1 MRLVTYRA
9 ARGWQTGVLVGELVV
24 DAEAVLGRDKPTSN
38 GATSLCTR
46 ELLAASES
54 RWRDT
59 STAAADAAQTGSAV
73 VGALADVELGPPVPD
88 PEKIFCLGLN
98 YRDHSAET
106 ALPVESVP
114 TIFAKFRNALAGS
127 RSPIVLPS
135 TSSKVDFE
143 GELAVVIGRRGKH
156 IPRDRALSYV
166 GGYMP
171 FNDVSARDLQMATS
185 QWTAGKV
192 ADTFAPC
199 GPALVLCDEVAD
211 PHALRIA
218 TRVNGETLQS
228 ASTADMIFGV
238 AETVSYLSQLV
249 TLEVGDI
256 ISTGTPAGVGYTRDP
271 PIFLAAGDVVEVE
284 IEGLGVLQ
292 NPVVAPDAPTPT
304 GSRTGEDARAGA

>member
-9 ARGWQTGVLVGELVV
+9 ARALRTGVLVDDIVV
-24 DAEAVLGRDKPTSN
+24 DADQLGQAA
-38 GATSLCTR
+38 GASRSGAGALSAR
-46 ELLAASES
+46 RILAMTPGERAEI
-54 RWRDT
+54 
-59 STAAADAAQTGSAV
+59 AAAAAHAARTGSGV
-73 VGALADVELGPPVPD
+73 VGDLGDVELGPPVPA
-88 PEKIFCLGLN
+88 PEKIFCIGLN

-114 TIFAKFRNALAGS
+114 TIFAKFRNALVGS
-127 RSPIVLPS
+127 RSAIVLPP
-135 TSSKVDFE
+135 TSREVDFE

-156 IPRDRALSYV
+156 IAREQALSHV

-171 FNDVSARDLQMATS
+171 FNDVSARDLQMVTS

-192 ADTFAPC
+192 ADTFGPC

-211 PHALRIA
+211 PHALRIE

-228 ASTADMIFGV
+228 ASTADMIFGI
-238 AETVSYLSQLV
+238 AETVSYISQLV

-256 ISTGTPAGVGYTRDP
+256 ISTGTPAGVGYTRKP

-292 NPVVAPDAPTPT
+292 NPVVAADFPPGAAAEE
-304 GSRTGEDARAGA
+304 GARAA

>member
-9 ARGWQTGVLVGELVV
+9 SRAWRTGVLVDGVV
-24 DAEAVLGRDKPTSN
+24 IDALQVLGREASSAA
-38 GATSLCTR
+38 GAAGWCTR
-46 ELLAASES
+46 HILES
-54 RWRDT
+54 SPVSRLE
-59 STAAADAAQTGSAV
+59 SAAAAENAARTGSGV
-73 VGALADVELGPPVPD
+73 VGDLAEVELGPPVPD

-98 YRDHSAET
+98 YRAHSTET
-106 ALPVESVP
+106 ALPVETVP
-114 TIFAKFRNALAGS
+114 TVFTKFRNALVGS
-127 RSPIVLPS
+127 RSSIVLPS
-135 TSSKVDFE
+135 ASNEVDFE

-156 IPRDRALSYV
+156 ISRDRALTHV

-171 FNDVSARDLQMATS
+171 FNDVSARDLQMVTS

-192 ADTFAPC
+192 ADTFGPC

-211 PHALRIA
+211 PHALRLE

-228 ASTADMIFGV
+228 ASTADMIFGI

-256 ISTGTPAGVGYTRDP
+256 ISTGTPAGVGYTREP
-271 PIFLAAGDVVEVE
+271 PIFLTPGDVVEVE

-292 NPVVAPDAPTPT
+292 NPVVAADEPFDPLTE
-304 GSRTGEDARAGA
+304 EDPRAGA

>member
-9 ARGWQTGVLVGELVV
+9 SRAWRTGVLVDDVIV
-24 DAEAVLGRDKPTSN
+24 DARQVLGRESSSAA
-38 GATSLCTR
+38 GLCTR
-46 ELLAASES
+46 QILASSPA
-54 RWRDT
+54 RLR
-59 STAAADAAQTGSAV
+59 ADAAAAEQAARTGSGV
-73 VGALADVELGPPVPD
+73 VAEIADVELGPPVPD

-98 YRDHSAET
+98 YRDHSEET

-114 TIFAKFRNALAGS
+114 TIFTKFRNALVGS
-127 RSPIVLPS
+127 RSSIVLPA
-135 TSSKVDFE
+135 TSNQVDFE

-156 IPRDRALSYV
+156 IPRHRALTHV

-171 FNDVSARDLQMATS
+171 FNDVSARDLQMVTS

-192 ADTFAPC
+192 ADTFGPC

-211 PHALRIA
+211 PHALRIE

-228 ASTADMIFGV
+228 ASTADMIFGI
-238 AETVSYLSQLV
+238 ADTVSYLSRLV

-256 ISTGTPAGVGYTRDP
+256 ISTGTPAGVGYTREP

-292 NPVVAPDAPTPT
+292 NPVVAADEPSAALVE
-304 GSRTGEDARAGA
+304 EDARAGA

>member
-9 ARGWQTGVLVGELVV
+9 ARGWQTGLLVGELVV
-24 DAEAVLGRDKPTSN
+24 DAEAVLGRDDPTGN
-38 GATSLCTR
+38 GVTSLRTR
-46 ELLAASES
+46 DLLAASPS
-54 RWRDT
+54 RRREAG
-59 STAAADAAQTGSAV
+59 AAAAQAARTGSGVA
-73 VGALADVELGPPVPD
+73 GALADVELGPPVPD

-98 YRDHSAET
+98 YRDHSVET

-114 TIFAKFRNALAGS
+114 TVFTKFRNALAGS
-127 RSPIVLPS
+127 RTPIVLPS

-156 IPRDRALSYV
+156 ISPDRALSHV

-218 TRVNGETLQS
+218 TRVNGATLQS
-228 ASTADMIFGV
+228 ASTADMIFGI

-256 ISTGTPAGVGYTRDP
+256 ISTGTPAGVGYTREP
-271 PIFLAAGDVVEVE
+271 PIFLAPGDVVEVE
-284 IEGLGVLQ
+284 IEGLGVLE
-292 NPVVAPDAPTPT
+292 NHVVAAHAAS
-304 GSRTGEDARAGA
+304 GSRTQEDARGGA

>member
-1 MRLVTYRA
+1 MRLVNYRA
-9 ARGWQTGVLVGELVV
+9 ARGWQTGILVGELVV
-24 DAEAVLGRDKPTSN
+24 DAEAVLGRDGLTSD

-46 ELLAASES
+46 ELLAASRS
-54 RWRDT
+54 RQRDAGA
-59 STAAADAAQTGSAV
+59 AAADAARTGSGV
-73 VGALADVELGPPVPD
+73 VGALADVELGPPLPD

-98 YRDHSAET
+98 YRDHAVET
-106 ALPVESVP
+106 ALPVQGVP
-114 TIFAKFRNALAGS
+114 TIFTKFRNALAGS

-143 GELAVVIGRRGKH
+143 GELAVVIGRRGKQ
-156 IPRDRALSYV
+156 ISRDRALSHV

-228 ASTADMIFGV
+228 ASTADMIFGI

-256 ISTGTPAGVGYTRDP
+256 IATGTPAGVGYTRDP

-284 IEGLGVLQ
+284 IEGLGVLE
-292 NPVVAPDAPTPT
+292 NHVVAAHAATDW
-304 GSRTGEDARAGA
+304 RTREDARAGA